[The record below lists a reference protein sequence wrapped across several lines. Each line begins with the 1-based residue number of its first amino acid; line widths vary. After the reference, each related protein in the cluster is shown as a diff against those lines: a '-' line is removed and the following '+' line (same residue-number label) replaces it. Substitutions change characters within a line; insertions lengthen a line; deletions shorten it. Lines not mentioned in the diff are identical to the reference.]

1 MALKCAPLAPG
12 ELSAAAQK
20 AVASGPTKM
29 MSARGLMPLGPADQ
43 AAVLYQLALDGDAAI
58 AQAARATATGLPEK
72 LLIGLVSGRH
82 DARVLDFF
90 AMLHLDKAAVL
101 EAAIL
106 NVALADETVAALAS
120 RSGSKE
126 IDLIAQNEVRL
137 LRHPEIIGAM
147 YLNPKARM
155 STVDRAVELAVRNQV
170 RVPGV
175 AAWEEVARALS
186 GGGTAPASAE
196 IDNLFAVAAHQ
207 LSGDDSALTVGD
219 PAALAQFEGGEIQ
232 DVSALIDA
240 SPAEAAQVNRLSVP
254 AKIRLAMLGN
264 AFARSMLIRDP
275 LRIVAMAAIKSER
288 VTPIEAA
295 RYVSNHS
302 IGEDVIKYIAGKRDW
317 TNPYE
322 VKLAL
327 CMNPKAPV
335 AEVARMLPHL
345 RDRHLRNLAK
355 SKGIPSAVAAQA
367 RRLLMQRTTPQK

>member
-1 MALKCAPLAPG
+1 MALQRAPLAPG

-29 MSARGLMPLGPADQ
+29 MAARGLMPMTPADQ
-43 AAVLYQLALDGDAAI
+43 AAVLYQLSLDGDAGI
-58 AQAARATATGLPEK
+58 AQAARATATALPDK
-72 LLIGLVSGRH
+72 LLVGLVGGRH
-82 DARVLDFF
+82 DPRVLDFF
-90 AMLHLDKAAVL
+90 TTLHLDKPAVV

-106 NVALADETVAALAS
+106 NGATADATVAALAT
-120 RSGSKE
+120 RAGARE

-175 AAWEEVARALS
+175 AAWEEVARALA
-186 GGGTAPASAE
+186 GGPLPPATAEADA
-196 IDNLFAVAAHQ
+196 IFAVAAHK
-207 LSGDDSALTVGD
+207 LSGDDSVLTLGDPEALTQ
-219 PAALAQFEGGEIQ
+219 LEGGEIQ
-232 DVSALIDA
+232 EISNLPPEV
-240 SPAEAAQVNRLSVP
+240 AQVHVEKLSVP
-254 AKIRLAMLGN
+254 AKLRLAMIGN
-264 AFARSMLIRDP
+264 AFARSLLIRDP
-275 LRIVAMAAIKSER
+275 LRIVAMAAIKSDR
-288 VTPIEAA
+288 VTPFEAA
-295 RYVSNHS
+295 RYAGNHS
-302 IGEDVIKYIAGKRDW
+302 IGEDVVKYIASKREW
-317 TNPYE
+317 TKPYN

-345 RDRHLRNLAK
+345 RERDLRNLSK

-367 RRLLMQRTTPQK
+367 RKLLMQRTSPQK